1 MRMRGD
7 VSGRRPPLTVA
18 LLVAVV
24 VAVLLY
30 ILLTNGVDRRLVG
43 GGALLLL
50 ASFGLVRGVWIAWL
64 VLGVVAVGD
73 SIASA
78 FAGPA
83 WLPLA
88 VNLILLALLGAPS
101 TLRHIAPPRIFA
113 RQGGNGDRSF

>member
-1 MRMRGD
+1 MTVD
-7 VSGRRPPLTVA
+7 VSARRPPLTVA

-24 VAVLLY
+24 VAALLY
-30 ILLTNGVDRRLVG
+30 VLVTNGVDGWLVG

-64 VLGVVAVGD
+64 FLVLVAVGD
-73 SIASA
+73 SIAAA

-88 VNLILLALLGAPS
+88 VNLTLLVLLVAPS
-101 TLRHIAPPRIFA
+101 SRRHITPPRFLA
-113 RQGGNGDRSF
+113 RRQRRGR